1 MFIVIDAFQTKVPNR
16 VDNKIETFT
25 IQMYLGGGGGGIP
38 AVSLTCLVLS
48 PVPWGSPISLV
59 TCLEK
64 VDSNLCKRQH
74 QTRSGNL
81 HIQRFSM
88 VIMYKTVCMCVCV
101 CVCTLHTRLCVCMWC
116 VCVQGLCVSG
126 LSRKKYQS
134 DLGIKTEEWAV
145 IVSLWQ

>member
-88 VIMYKTVCMCVCV
+88 VIMYKSVCMSVCVCV
-101 CVCTLHTRLCVCMWC
+101 CVCTLHTRLCVCM
-116 VCVQGLCVSG
+116 
-126 LSRKKYQS
+126 
-134 DLGIKTEEWAV
+134 
-145 IVSLWQ
+145 